1 MSEQEALINLDP
13 MAKMLAKKYS
23 HLNEFDDLYQLARIA
38 IIEGVRTYNPKKGA
52 KLSTYVFNLILC
64 SLRNQVYKNNIAMC
78 PSFYNN
84 YSENDYVEEFYKID
98 FKILFDEEFKKLS
111 DQQQQI
117 IKLRYFDGYSV
128 AEIAK
133 LWNCSH
139 QNISKLNS
147 KALINLHNY
156 LKLEI
161 SNF

>member
-1 MSEQEALINLDP
+1 MSELEALNSLDP

-23 HLNEFDDLYQLARIA
+23 HLNEFDDLYQIAKIA
-38 IIEGVRTYNPKKGA
+38 IIEGVRTFDPKKGA

-64 SLRNQVYKNNIAMC
+64 SLRNQVYKNNVAMC
-78 PSFYNN
+78 PSFYSD
-84 YSENDYVEEFYKID
+84 YSENYSNEEFYKIE
-98 FKILFDEEFKKLS
+98 FKILFDNEFRKLS

-139 QNISKLNS
+139 QNISKLNT
-147 KALINLHNY
+147 KALNNLHSV
-156 LKLEI
+156 LEVEV
-161 SNF
+161 